1 MKIFVQKSVTNLKRA
16 RLMIKYFVKHSTI
29 LVKKTLNITPMK
41 NLILTSLLIVSFT
54 VSAQFIENR
63 SFNLK
68 HVLKFTPAKVVDM
81 SSNFFN
87 SIVEVEEEEEDA
99 PFDFDIKKYLPK
111 GFNPFGIV
119 QITYNQLTNLFTDEE
134 EIAFDFDHKEYLPAN
149 FNPYVNQT
157 LLEAHNEL
165 NQEEDVAFEFD
176 TKDYLPAGFNPYINT
191 KALEKRENLMQEK
204 DATFDFN
211 TRNYLPEH
219 FVSQRTP

>member
-1 MKIFVQKSVTNLKRA
+1 M
-16 RLMIKYFVKHSTI
+16 
-29 LVKKTLNITPMK
+29 
-41 NLILTSLLIVSFT
+41 
-54 VSAQFIENR
+54 
-63 SFNLK
+63 
-68 HVLKFTPAKVVDM
+68 
-81 SSNFFN
+81 
-87 SIVEVEEEEEDA
+87 
-99 PFDFDIKKYLPK
+99 
-111 GFNPFGIV
+111 
-119 QITYNQLTNLFTDEE
+119 
-134 EIAFDFDHKEYLPAN
+134 PAN